1 MNKFGKMSI
10 AWILLL
16 LFSLTLFNPI
26 GQAATVIAQPG
37 DSNDTV
43 AEINTMLKALGY
55 YYGTVSNSYTTAT
68 KSAVTLFQRAK
79 GLSATGIVDE
89 TTYSLLQT
97 AYAGRASSPTAAAP
111 ATSAPT
117 TSSMPAPAPTS
128 PSTPTYTPVK
138 IAGLTA
144 DEQLMFDMVNQE
156 RVKAGVAPLKI
167 DMRMVQSARTKSQDM
182 IANNYFSHTSPTLGG
197 FASLIRNATGSDYS
211 YVGEN
216 LAGNRT
222 VEAAMKAFMNSEGH
236 KKNILNPKYT
246 HIGIGIVS
254 GGPYGKMFTQH
265 FGG

>member
-1 MNKFGKMSI
+1 MSKFRKLSI

-16 LFSLTLFNPI
+16 LFSLTLLNPI
-26 GQAATVIAQPG
+26 GQAAAVIAQPG

-55 YYGTVSNSYTTAT
+55 YYGTVSSSYTTAT

-89 TTYSLLQT
+89 TTYSALKT
-97 AYAGRASSPTAAAP
+97 AYVDRASSPTAP
-111 ATSAPT
+111 PPTSTPT
-117 TSSMPAPAPTS
+117 TSPKLAPAPTT
-128 PSTPTYTPVK
+128 PSTPTYTSVK

-156 RVKAGVAPLKI
+156 RIKAGVAPLKI
-167 DMRMVQSARTKSQDM
+167 DMRMVESARTKSQDM
-182 IANNYFSHTSPTLGG
+182 ITNNYFSHTSPTLGG
-197 FASLIRNATGSDYS
+197 FASLIRNATGGDYA

-222 VEAAMKAFMNSEGH
+222 VEAAMKALMNSEGH
-236 KKNILNPKYT
+236 RKNILNPKYT
-246 HIGIGIVS
+246 HMGIGIVN